1 MRARTPPP
9 GNRILPAPAGTHPPG
24 RNRRCHP
31 APLLLALLALAS
43 CEGGPGGGPETPT
56 ALTIRSGDGQTA
68 DARTAVPDPPTVLVT
83 GASGNGVGG
92 VTVNFTVYSG
102 GGSVASATAVT
113 GTNGVA
119 SAGAWTLGDPG
130 PQELRASVAGLNP
143 VLFTATA
150 VDVPTTLVIH
160 AGDGQRA
167 VAGAA
172 VPGPVQ
178 VRVTGV
184 AGAAL
189 EGVTV
194 GFEVTAGGG
203 SVESATAATD
213 ADGIASPGAWTLGDP
228 GPQELRA
235 TVAGLDPVLL
245 TATALDVPTTL
256 AIHAGDGQR
265 AFAGAAVPSP
275 VQVRVT
281 GVAGAALE
289 GVTVGFEVTAGGG
302 SVESATAATDADG
315 IASPGA
321 WTLGDPGPQELRATV
336 AGLNPVLFT
345 ATALDVPTTLVI
357 HAGDGQRAV
366 AGAAVPGPVQVRIT
380 GVAGTA
386 LEGVTV
392 AFEVTAGGGSVE
404 SATAA
409 TDADGIA
416 SPGAWTLGD
425 PGPQELRATVAGLD
439 PVLFTATAV
448 DVPTTL
454 AIHAGDGQRAF
465 AGAAVPSPVQVRVTG
480 VAGAALEGVTVGFEV
495 TAGGGS
501 VESATAA
508 TDADGIAS
516 PGAWTLGDPGPQELR
531 ATVAGLD
538 PVTVRA
544 TALKVPARVAVVA
557 GTGQEVPVATPV
569 PVPPAVLVSDSAG
582 APLPGVTVTFETGG
596 GAGIT
601 GARAVTDTLGR
612 AAVGS
617 WTLGTTAGVYRLEA
631 AVDGDGIE
639 GNPAFIE
646 ALAVPGPASEI
657 VIVAGDDQVSEAKLP
672 VPVSP
677 RIQVR
682 DAHGNGVDGL
692 TARFEA
698 GGGSVAVPSRSET
711 GGGGF
716 AGVDRWILGARE
728 NVGYRL
734 TAEVHDGDRS
744 VGTVRFAATST
755 PSVYDIVIE
764 HTDPSVLSEAQLAA
778 FAKAESFWEKAVRGN
793 LGWST
798 LRRASLEWC
807 LSLAEIDYEIP
818 GDRVV
823 DDLLIYADTRE
834 VDGPGGIL
842 AGAGPCQIRREGSLP
857 VVGVMFFDIEDMDA
871 LETQEGGR
879 HLDGTILH
887 EMAHVMGF
895 GTLWEYVGLLEDPV
909 DPNNPTGM
917 EDPHFVGDSALK
929 AFSGIGGDD
938 YTAGEPVPAE
948 NLGGT
953 GVVNGHWRESVF
965 LTELMS
971 PFIDGGVPNPLS
983 VVTLASFQDL
993 GYRQVDLSVAD
1004 EYELPSAAAGH
1015 AAAALADL
1023 IATGGDIL
1031 RIPMAVV
1038 DRDGR
1043 VIRYVLPGGR

>member
-1 MRARTPPP
+1 MLARTPPP
-9 GNRILPAPAGTHPPG
+9 RNRTLPAPAGTCAPG
-24 RNRRCHP
+24 PARRRRP
-31 APLLLALLALAS
+31 TPVLLALLALAS

-68 DARTAVPDPPTVLVT
+68 DARTAVSEPPTVLVT
-83 GASGNGVGG
+83 GASGDGIGG

-113 GTNGVA
+113 GANGVA

-130 PQELRASVAGLNP
+130 PQQLRATVAGLNP

-167 VAGAA
+167 V
-172 VPGPVQ
+172 
-178 VRVTGV
+178 
-184 AGAAL
+184 
-189 EGVTV
+189 
-194 GFEVTAGGG
+194 
-203 SVESATAATD
+203 
-213 ADGIASPGAWTLGDP
+213 
-228 GPQELRA
+228 
-235 TVAGLDPVLL
+235 
-245 TATALDVPTTL
+245 
-256 AIHAGDGQR
+256 
-265 AFAGAAVPSP
+265 AGAAVPSP

-302 SVESATAATDADG
+302 SVETAAATTGVDG

-321 WTLGDPGPQELRATV
+321 WTLGDPGTQELRATV
-336 AGLNPVLFT
+336 G
-345 ATALDVPTTLVI
+345 
-357 HAGDGQRAV
+357 
-366 AGAAVPGPVQVRIT
+366 
-380 GVAGTA
+380 
-386 LEGVTV
+386 
-392 AFEVTAGGGSVE
+392 
-404 SATAA
+404 
-409 TDADGIA
+409 
-416 SPGAWTLGD
+416 
-425 PGPQELRATVAGLD
+425 
-439 PVLFTATAV
+439 
-448 DVPTTL
+448 
-454 AIHAGDGQRAF
+454 
-465 AGAAVPSPVQVRVTG
+465 
-480 VAGAALEGVTVGFEV
+480 
-495 TAGGGS
+495 
-501 VESATAA
+501 
-508 TDADGIAS
+508 
-516 PGAWTLGDPGPQELR
+516 
-531 ATVAGLD
+531 GLD
-538 PVTVRA
+538 PVTIRA
-544 TALKVPARVAVVA
+544 TALGVPARVAVVA

-582 APLPGVTVTFETGG
+582 APLPGVSVTFEAGN
-596 GAGIT
+596 GAQIT

-617 WTLGTTAGVYRLEA
+617 WTLGTTTGAYLLKA
-631 AVDGDGIE
+631 SVDGDGIE

-657 VIVAGDDQVSEAKLP
+657 VIVEGDDQVSEAKLP

-698 GGGSVAVPSRSET
+698 GGGSVAIPSRSET

-755 PSVYDIVIE
+755 PSVYDIVIV
-764 HTDPSVLSEAQLAA
+764 HADSSVLSEAQLAA
-778 FAKAESFWEKAVRGN
+778 FAKAEAFWEKAVRGN

-798 LRRASLEWC
+798 LRRADLEWC
-807 LSLAEIDYEIP
+807 LSLVDIDYEVP

-834 VDGPGGIL
+834 IDGLGGIH
-842 AGAGPCQIRREGSLP
+842 AGAGPCQIRQQGSLP

-871 LETQEGGR
+871 LETQEEGR

-887 EMAHVMGF
+887 EMGHVMGF
-895 GTLWEYVGLLEDPV
+895 GTLWEHLGLLEDPV
-909 DPNNPTGM
+909 DPENPTGM

-929 AFSGIGGDD
+929 AFSQIGGDD
-938 YTAGEPVPAE
+938 YAGGEPVPAE

-993 GYRQVDLSVAD
+993 GYSEVDLSVAD
-1004 EYELPSAAAGH
+1004 EYELPSAAGH

-1043 VIRYVLPGGR
+1043 VIRYVLPRGR